1 MQSAPSPISK
11 FLRAG
16 LLAVLAS
23 TLAFGADSPWSTAP
37 TNPTPLASPS
47 LLQGQ
52 ATMSQLPP
60 GVTLPPGF
68 SLPTR
73 TPGAAMDQTQGN
85 APTATEMGNRVMQR
99 TVAEPPPQPNAFQ
112 LFIQQTTGQALPVFG
127 LSLFSQAN
135 PFGALE
141 SVPVPGNYVVGPGDE
156 IAIKIFSA
164 SLDYDQRLI
173 VNREGALLLPKV
185 GPVLVAG
192 TRVSDLES
200 YLKTQLSRVLSD
212 FNLAVS
218 MGKLRGIEV
227 YVVGQA
233 RNPGKYVVS
242 SVSTLINALFA
253 TGGPTS
259 NGSMRNIQLVRGG
272 KVMGTVD
279 LYDFLNTGDTS
290 HDLHLLQGDVIN
302 IPVAGPQVAVMGA
315 IPTAAVYEL
324 SPVDSSR
331 SLRDILRMA
340 GGVPAWTTPHEVT
353 LERIDAKKSK
363 PLSAEKL
370 ALDAAGLATPLHDGD
385 IVTLYPIKASY
396 QNAVTLRILGAP
408 PVRVPIEKGARVRDV
423 IPNKEA
429 LLTSDYYL
437 RRFNVPQQ
445 KAITAEDIARAKFNT
460 AGQFNAPWQF
470 GAFGQPGMPG
480 QFNAQGQPNMPGQFN
495 PSGQPN
501 MLGQFNAQG
510 QPNMPGQFNAQ
521 GQPNAPGQLDAQG
534 ALGVPLPKAGIN
546 DELERIQRNNLDQ
559 INWGEAIIERI
570 RADDLRPQIIS
581 FNLGRAVLDGDPTQ
595 NLPLLPGDT
604 ITILSQQDIQ
614 VPLENQTRMVRL
626 QGEVKSPGLYQL
638 APGETL
644 NQLIA
649 RAGGL
654 TPHAYVFGMEVSRTS
669 VRVQQIKN
677 LDLVIR
683 QMESQ
688 LALESS
694 QINISTDASARVQ
707 EVIRKQSQEKFQQ
720 KIQELRALKP
730 NGRVV
735 MEVEPGSNVVP
746 DFPLEDGDEIKV
758 PQAPGSVT
766 AVGAVYNDNAV
777 IYRPD
782 RTVSDYLK
790 VAGVTPLAE
799 RDNLFL
805 VRANGGVVTQD
816 HQGWFQ
822 ANIEQMKL
830 MPGDT
835 IVVPEKYTTESGYS
849 VFMRGM
855 IDWSQVLG
863 QIGLAAV
870 AIKVLHP

>member
-1 MQSAPSPISK
+1 MQAAPSPISR

-47 LLQGQ
+47 PLQGQ
-52 ATMSQLPP
+52 ATMPQLPP
-60 GVTLPPGF
+60 GVTLPPGL

-73 TPGAAMDQTQGN
+73 TPGAATDPTQGN
-85 APTATEMGNRVMQR
+85 APAATEMGNRAMQR

-127 LSLFSQAN
+127 LSLFSQSN

-192 TRVSDLES
+192 TRVSDLEP

-272 KVMGTVD
+272 KVMGAVD

-340 GGVPAWTTPHEVT
+340 GGVPAWTTPLEAT

-408 PVRVPIEKGARVRDV
+408 PIRVPIEKGARVRDV

-445 KAITAEDIARAKFNT
+445 KAVTAEDIARAKFNT
-460 AGQFNAPWQF
+460 AGQFNAPGQF
-470 GAFGQPGMPG
+470 GALGQPGMPG
-480 QFNAQGQPNMPGQFN
+480 QLNAQGQSNMSGQLNAQGQPD
-495 PSGQPN
+495 
-501 MLGQFNAQG
+501 AQG
-510 QPNMPGQFNAQ
+510 Q
-521 GQPNAPGQLDAQG
+521 LG
-534 ALGVPLPKAGIN
+534 ALPPKAGIN
-546 DELERIQRNNLDQ
+546 DELQRIQRNNLDQ

-581 FNLGRAVLDGDPTQ
+581 FNLGRAVMDGDPSQ

-604 ITILSQQDIQ
+604 ITILSQQDIE

-654 TPHAYVFGMEVSRTS
+654 TPHAYVFGMEVSRAS
-669 VRVQQIKN
+669 VRAQQIKN

-707 EVIRKQSQEKFQQ
+707 EIIRKQSQEKFQQ
-720 KIQELRALKP
+720 KIQELRAIKP